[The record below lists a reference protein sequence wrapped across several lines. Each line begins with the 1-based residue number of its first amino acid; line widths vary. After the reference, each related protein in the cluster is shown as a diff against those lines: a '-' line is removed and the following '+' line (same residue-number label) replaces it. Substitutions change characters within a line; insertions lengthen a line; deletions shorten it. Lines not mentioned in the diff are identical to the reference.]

1 MNLTLKQIE
10 AFYWTATLGSFSAAS
25 SHLHT
30 TQSAISK
37 RIAELEGTLA
47 TTLFDRSQKKPVLTM
62 KGRALV
68 NRAEEMLELTART
81 ISSVQG
87 EDVFSGRICIG
98 VTELCALT
106 WLPEFIAILRE
117 RHPRLVVEPNVDAGR
132 NLFDRLENNSLD
144 LVVIPGNNQWNKRYR
159 AIFATTVKIA
169 WMASPLLNVPK
180 QTLPAHKLSDY
191 PLLMQSTTSSISRLY
206 DDWLEDNGVSPKRAL
221 RTTSLPVLGQ
231 LTLAGLGISAL
242 PVEYYQAEVREHGLQ
257 VVKTRPTA
265 PSVEYYILHRAEAAD
280 RGIDEIAKLVK
291 ASCNFGRSA

>member
-1 MNLTLKQIE
+1 MNITLKQIE
-10 AFYWTATLGSFSAAS
+10 AFYWTAMLGSFSAAS

-37 RIAELEGTLA
+37 RVAELESALA
-47 TTLFDRSQKKPVLTM
+47 TTLFDRSQKMPALTS

-68 NRAEEMLELTART
+68 GHAEEMLELTSNT
-81 ISSVQG
+81 ISAVQG
-87 EDVFSGRICIG
+87 EDFFSGRICIG

-106 WLPEFIAILRE
+106 WLPRFIAVLRE

-132 NLFDRLENNSLD
+132 NLFDQLEDNSLD
-144 LVVIPGNNQWNKRYR
+144 LVVLPGDKHWNKRYR

-169 WMASPLLNVPK
+169 WMASPLLNVPAR
-180 QTLPAHKLSDY
+180 TLPANKLSEY
-191 PLLMQSTTSSISRLY
+191 PLLMQSTSSAVSRRY
-206 DDWLEDNGVSPKRAL
+206 DDWLESNGVSPKRAL

-242 PVEYYQAEVREHGLQ
+242 PLEYYQAEVLARRLQ
-257 VVKTRPTA
+257 VVKTRPTT
-265 PSVEYYILHRAEAAD
+265 PPVDYYIVHRAEAAD

-291 ASCNFGRSA
+291 ASCNFARSA